1 MTQTRRRRSTAA
13 EMAPLVAAWRR
24 GEGTQ
29 AEVAARVRMPS
40 STFAWWCG
48 RLGGRQKGPAGG
60 FVAVDVGP
68 ERVAAAPAPLELVLE
83 GGAVV
88 RVPAG
93 FDGETL
99 ERLVAALSRRTC

>member
-1 MTQTRRRRSTAA
+1 MTRTRRRRSTAA
-13 EMAPLVAAWRR
+13 EMSPLVAAWKR

-29 AEVAARVRMPS
+29 AQIAARAELPS
-40 STFAWWCG
+40 STFAWWCR
-48 RLGGRQKGPAGG
+48 RLGRGRPGSG

-68 ERVAAAPAPLELVLE
+68 EPAAAAPAALELVLE

-99 ERLVAALSRRTC
+99 GRLLTALSRRAC